1 MFFAESPESNAWAV
15 ILLVSLSDALSR
27 LKNDERNGRAVLWLD
42 QKESYVSAMLEVLEV
57 EDEDEGC
64 NLKDVFDTG

>member
-15 ILLVSLSDALSR
+15 ILLASLSDVLSR
-27 LKNDERNGRAVLWLD
+27 LMNDERNGRAVLWLD
-42 QKESYVSAMLEVLEV
+42 QKESYVSAVLEVLEV
-57 EDEDEGC
+57 ADEDEGC